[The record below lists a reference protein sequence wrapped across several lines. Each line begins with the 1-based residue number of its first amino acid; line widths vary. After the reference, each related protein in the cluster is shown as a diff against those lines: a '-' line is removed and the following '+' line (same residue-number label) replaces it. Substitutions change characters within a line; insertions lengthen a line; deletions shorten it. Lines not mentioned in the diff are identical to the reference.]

1 MPMLK
6 TVIALALAAAPA
18 VALGALTEG
27 KKAPDFTTTGAFA
40 GKEYKLHLRDQLR
53 HGPLVL
59 YFFPKSFTGGCNAEA
74 HAFSEAAA
82 DFKKLGVQ
90 VIGMSADDQPTLARF
105 STEKCQSAF
114 PVATATPATI
124 QAYDVRLQGKDGK
137 DTGMTTRTSYVI
149 APDGK
154 ILYVYSNMDPTHHVE
169 NTMTAVKDWEAKH
182 HRG

>member
-1 MPMLK
+1 MRMLK
-6 TVIALALAAAPA
+6 FAVAFAVAAAPA
-18 VALGALTEG
+18 VALGALKEG
-27 KKAPDFTTTGAFA
+27 AVAPDFTTTGAFA
-40 GKEYKLHLRDQLR
+40 GKELKVHLKDQLR

-59 YFFPKSFTGGCNAEA
+59 YFFPKSFTSGCNFEA
-74 HAFSEAAA
+74 HAFSEAAP

-124 QAYDVRLQGKDGK
+124 TAYDVKLK
-137 DTGMTTRTSYVI
+137 DTGLTTRTSYVI

-154 ILYVYSNMDPTHHVE
+154 IVYVYSDMDAAHHVD
-169 NTMTAVKDWEAKH
+169 NTMAAVKAWKAQHK
-182 HRG
+182 RG

>member
-1 MPMLK
+1 MRMLK
-6 TVIALALAAAPA
+6 TVVAFAVAAAPA
-18 VALGALTEG
+18 VAWGALNKGAT
-27 KKAPDFTTTGAFA
+27 APDFTTTGAFA
-40 GKEYKLHLRDQLR
+40 GKPYKLHLKEQLR

-74 HAFSEAAA
+74 HSFSEKAA
-82 DFKKLGVQ
+82 DFKKLGAN

-105 STEKCQSAF
+105 STEMCQSAF

-124 QAYDVRLQGKDGK
+124 QAYDVKLGN
-137 DTGMTTRTSYVI
+137 TALTSRTSYVI

-154 ILYVYSNMDPTHHVE
+154 IIYVYSHMDASHHAD
-169 NTMTAVKDWEAKH
+169 NTMAAVKAWKAS